1 MTNDEAVD
9 ILAFL
14 CAGFPNMTLEPK
26 SAEVWVKLM
35 AELDDAEQASLVA
48 IDYARKADRFP
59 SFSDFRRTY
68 LTFLKL
74 KDSGQVVKRMELAAG
89 PKLQEPDWVRMWR
102 HLREYGVFKAFH
114 PSQEAAY
121 RALGYEWPPE
131 EGVVTT
137 EELQQWL
144 IENPPGQKRKSSLP
158 L

>member
-68 LTFLKL
+68 LTFLKHR
-74 KDSGQVVKRMELAAG
+74 DSGQVVKRMELSAG
-89 PKLQEPDWVRMWR
+89 PKISEPEWVRMWR
-102 HLREYGVFKAFH
+102 HLREHGVFTPFTW
-114 PSQEAAY
+114 QEPAY
-121 RALGYEWPPE
+121 RALGYEWPE
-131 EGVVTT
+131 EGVITA
-137 EELQQWL
+137 EELQAWVT
-144 IENPPGQKRKSSLP
+144 ENPPGVKQKPSHLP

>member
-1 MTNDEAVD
+1 MTKDEAID

-35 AELDDAEQASLVA
+35 SELDDAEQASLVA
-48 IDYARKADRFP
+48 IDYARKSDRFP

-68 LTFLKL
+68 LTFLKHR
-74 KDSGQVVKRMELAAG
+74 DSGQVVKRMELEAG
-89 PKLQEPDWVRMWR
+89 PKLQEPDWIRMWR
-102 HLREYGVFKAFH
+102 YLREHGVFKAMA
-114 PSQEAAY
+114 PQEPAFL
-121 RALGYEWPPE
+121 ALGYKWPPE

-144 IENPPGQKRKSSLP
+144 IDNPPGRKRKSSLP